1 MLFHQS
7 DDLTVYNADL
17 LDVLPQLAPQSIDSV
32 VTSPPY
38 AMQRKS
44 TYGGVPEADYPEWTV
59 EWMRALKHALTE
71 RGSVMINISPHVK
84 GGMLADYVLRM
95 RLALRADGW
104 FEHDELVWHKPNGM
118 PHGRPEVPVR
128 SWESIFWYSLT
139 AKPWSDAKRNGTD
152 VKHKP
157 SFHTATSSQRGWSHK
172 ALGSNKQT
180 ERSRCKNVLS
190 LSTTEQSGQYAHP
203 AKYPV
208 KLADWIMR
216 INTPDGGTV
225 LDPFAGSGTTAVAA
239 QANGFKSVAIERDPE
254 YAQMIVD
261 RYKSVTLA

>member
-1 MLFHQS
+1 M
-7 DDLTVYNADL
+7 
-17 LDVLPQLAPQSIDSV
+17 

-44 TYGGVPEADYPEWTV
+44 TYGGVPESDYPEWTV
-59 EWMRALKHALTE
+59 EWMRALKPALTE

-104 FEHDELVWHKPNGM
+104 FEHDELVWAKPDGT

-128 SWESIFWYSLT
+128 SWESCLWYSLT
-139 AKPWSDAKRNGTD
+139 PRPWSDARRNGNVITR
-152 VKHKP
+152 VNGFVYQGSASIK
-157 SFHTATSSQRGWSHK
+157 GWDH
-172 ALGSNKQT
+172 KQT
-180 ERSRCKNVLS
+180 GGVTPLKSVSRCKNFALIPKG
-190 LSTTEQSGQYAHP
+190 EQRRGWHHP
-203 AKYPV
+203 APFPTRI
-208 KLADWIMR
+208 ADWLMR

-239 QANGFKSVAIERDPE
+239 HSNGFRSVAIERDPE
-254 YAQMIVD
+254 YVQMIVD
-261 RYKSVTLA
+261 RYKTVALA